1 MKNVHTNKGG
11 LKMHICSWCGKQFRN
26 QRKEWTLIT
35 ETDIHACCSKKCYI
49 EMMADKKI
57 VQIS

>member
-1 MKNVHTNKGG
+1 MHT
-11 LKMHICSWCGKQFRN
+11 CSWCGKQFRN

-49 EMMADKKI
+49 EMIGDKEVI
-57 VQIS
+57 E